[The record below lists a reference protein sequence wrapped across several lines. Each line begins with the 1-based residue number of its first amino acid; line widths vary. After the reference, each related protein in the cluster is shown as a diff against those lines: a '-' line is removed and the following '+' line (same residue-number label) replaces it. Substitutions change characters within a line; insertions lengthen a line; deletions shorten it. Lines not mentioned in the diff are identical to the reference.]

1 MFHGETTYQW
11 NVGLRFEMPLEN
23 NSAEASYR
31 KAKMEAYKSLWTM
44 RSLEQKILLE
54 VRDAWRA
61 LEMNRQKIHTSEA
74 TEALAEKQLDAER
87 KRVSLG
93 LTTNYQVLQ
102 MEQDYRNAQV
112 KALMAMA
119 EYWKARARLLKAA
132 GTLLEKVGI
141 DTQVISSQG
150 SS

>member
-1 MFHGETTYQW
+1 
-11 NVGLRFEMPLEN
+11 
-23 NSAEASYR
+23 
-31 KAKMEAYKSLWTM
+31 
-44 RSLEQKILLE
+44 
-54 VRDAWRA
+54 
-61 LEMNRQKIHTSEA
+61 MNRQKIHTSET

-102 MEQDYRNAQV
+102 MEQDYRNAQI

-132 GTLLEKVGI
+132 GTLLEKEGF
-141 DTQVISSQG
+141 DTQEIYSQG